1 MNAVLN
7 PGTHGGLPAHI
18 RKIAQSEADRIM
30 EDVEG
35 VQAAV
40 LSTVDG
46 FDIASSIRPG
56 FDASRIA
63 ALASSIAA
71 IGDVVAK
78 EAHLGLSKSVTVDTV
93 SGVAMIFSVR
103 RRDVGIVIIVV
114 ADKRALFGQIAYR
127 MAATARLL
135 ADDPAS

>member
-1 MNAVLN
+1 MNAVAQ
-7 PGTHGGLPAHI
+7 PGLSESLK
-18 RKIAQSEADRIM
+18 RIAQHEARQIM
-30 EDVEG
+30 QDVDG

-40 LSTVDG
+40 FSTVDG
-46 FDIASSIRPG
+46 FDIASAIRPG

-78 EAHLGLSKSVTVDTV
+78 EAHLGSSKSVTVDTT
-93 SGVAMIFSVR
+93 SGVAMIFTVR
-103 RRDVGIVIIVV
+103 RRDVGIVMIVV

-127 MAATARLL
+127 MAASARLL
-135 ADDPAS
+135 ADDSMP